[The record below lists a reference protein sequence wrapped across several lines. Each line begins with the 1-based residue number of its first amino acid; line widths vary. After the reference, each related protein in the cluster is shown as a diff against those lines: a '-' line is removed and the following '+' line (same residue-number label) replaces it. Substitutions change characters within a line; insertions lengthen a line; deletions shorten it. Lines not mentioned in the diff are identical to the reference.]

1 MNEAL
6 EAGSEPSTLLSY
18 GLSSVNGRAY
28 RVDAQPNGSERSTFL
43 PVLRPAEALSRLEMG
58 PEACLTF
65 LQGCSFWWS
74 AGKHDGLFQRDLL
87 IWALDR
93 RWLSRQELEQLTG
106 LSRQHIGRI
115 INGVADNHPDE
126 VDKYTDKIRSR
137 AMNKPP
143 LAKRRGL
150 T

>member
-28 RVDAQPNGSERSTFL
+28 RVDAQPNGSQRSTFL
-43 PVLRPAEALSRLEMG
+43 PVLTPFEALSRLEMD
-58 PEACLTF
+58 PEASLTF

-93 RWLSRQELEQLTG
+93 AWLSRRQLEELTG
-106 LSRQHIGRI
+106 LTRQHIGRI
-115 INGVADNHPDE
+115 INDVADNHPNE
-126 VDKYTDKIRSR
+126 TDKYLENIRSR
-137 AMNKPP
+137 AM
-143 LAKRRGL
+143 AKSPGL
-150 T
+150 R

>member
-1 MNEAL
+1 MDEAL

-28 RVDAQPNGSERSTFL
+28 RVDAQPNGSQRSTFL
-43 PVLRPAEALSRLEMG
+43 PVLRPAEALSRLEMD
-58 PEACLTF
+58 PEASLTF
-65 LQGCSFWWS
+65 LQGCSFWFS
-74 AGKHDGLFQRDLL
+74 AGKRVGLFERDLL

-106 LSRQHIGRI
+106 LTRQHIGRV
-115 INGVADNHPDE
+115 INGVADNHPNE
-126 VDKYTDKIRSR
+126 TDKYIDKIRSR
-137 AMNKPP
+137 AM
-143 LAKRRGL
+143 AKRPGL

>member
-6 EAGSEPSTLLSY
+6 EAGSEPSTPLRY
-18 GLSSVNGRAY
+18 ELSSVNGRAY

-43 PVLRPAEALSRLEMG
+43 PVLRPAEVLSRLEMD
-58 PEACLTF
+58 PEAWMTF

-93 RWLSRQELEQLTG
+93 WWLSRGELQELTG

-115 INGVADNHPDE
+115 INGVEDKHPDKI
-126 VDKYTDKIRSR
+126 DKYMDKIRSR
-137 AMNKPP
+137 AMKKPP
-143 LAKRRGL
+143 ESRKAP
-150 T
+150 